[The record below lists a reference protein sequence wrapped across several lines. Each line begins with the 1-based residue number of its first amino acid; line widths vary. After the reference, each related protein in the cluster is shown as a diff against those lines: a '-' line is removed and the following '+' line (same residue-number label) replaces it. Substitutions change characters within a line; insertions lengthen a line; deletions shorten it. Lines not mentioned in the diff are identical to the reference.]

1 MNISDYLNNSPVIGA
16 ISETYVKPEKFL
28 KYYFNSNESDAQTF
42 LRHVMQSN
50 TPYIFKD
57 RPLIFEKIK
66 EYLSNLLSVELHDI
80 LLIGSAK
87 TGFSLSTDNYGRP
100 FTDKSDLDFTIINET
115 LFQSLKADYDNWK
128 RKYTVEETIS
138 PTNLKQKDYWDENV
152 KVLKRNLNRGFI
164 DTYKLPNMEC
174 CPTAKTINNAMY
186 NITLRLENT
195 FGITSSKASV
205 RVYQNSVAFVKQ
217 LRLNTNC
224 LKERLDK

>member
-1 MNISDYLNNSPVIGA
+1 
-16 ISETYVKPEKFL
+16 
-28 KYYFNSNESDAQTF
+28 
-42 LRHVMQSN
+42 MQSN

-100 FTDKSDLDFTIINET
+100 FNDKSDLDFTIINET

-138 PTNLKQKDYWDENV
+138 PTNLTEKGYWDENV

-174 CPTAKTINNAMY
+174 CPTAKTIIMPCT
-186 NITLRLENT
+186 ILRY
-195 FGITSSKASV
+195 TSKTRSG
-205 RVYQNSVAFVKQ
+205 
-217 LRLNTNC
+217 
-224 LKERLDK
+224 